1 MNNKMRIEDKPNK
14 ALRGARHEA
23 VAPLSLVVHVYDTSR
38 ILHAR

>member
-1 MNNKMRIEDKPNK
+1 MRLEDKPNK

-23 VAPLSLVVHVYDTSR
+23 AAPPSLVVHVYDTTR